1 MFILSAIWNALCLRC
16 MQTFFILYLHSPCCT
31 LIAGMYENNNQFA
44 EKKQAGDSEACFAWC
59 HSKHIYQPLFYFHEV
74 PLTWP
79 HPWDMQRHK
88 CRNTTK
94 HMSAYTHASRKTH
107 KKKCRCY
114 VIKDA
119 LCWFRLGEACGQ
131 EMDTWTFC
139 GCFSEWSEVKHSYG
153 WKTSVIWCQRF
164 PDTWQKELWSHNKQF
179 PSMHDC
185 LKCIFGHV
193 WM

>member
-1 MFILSAIWNALCLRC
+1 MHANALYTVSAQSLLYSNSRDVWEQHSVCWEKAGGWQWGLLCLVPQQTHLSASVLFSWGSPQMASSLRYAAS
-16 MQTFFILYLHSPCCT
+16 QV
-31 LIAGMYENNNQFA
+31 Q
-44 EKKQAGDSEACFAWC
+44 
-59 HSKHIYQPLFYFHEV
+59 KHNE
-74 PLTWP
+74 
-79 HPWDMQRHK
+79 
-88 CRNTTK
+88 
-94 HMSAYTHASRKTH
+94 THASRKTH

-114 VIKDA
+114 IIKDA

-193 WM
+193 RM